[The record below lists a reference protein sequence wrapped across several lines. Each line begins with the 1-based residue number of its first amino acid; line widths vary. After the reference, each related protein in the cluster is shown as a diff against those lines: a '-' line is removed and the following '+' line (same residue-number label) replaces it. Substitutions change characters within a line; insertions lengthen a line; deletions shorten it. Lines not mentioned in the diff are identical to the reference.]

1 MMKDIIT
8 NISEKMLESLPNWC
22 FGNSSV
28 IKSKCTKNYGLR
40 DWKSFDYKIR
50 LRNAQMVLIFTIIF
64 MFSLLIAIILS
75 NSEEATLNKLNRPEY
90 GEEIRSEYIRA
101 SLSYQG
107 DVLDKYIRIKIPPK
121 RLTEDEKKQ
130 ILSEYVRNLPS
141 IILAN
146 NDGLNSI
153 TSDLYL
159 PEKDE
164 QLNIAIEWS
173 SSSPEL
179 INNRGELDS
188 LKAQNG
194 GEVLLTASLSLD
206 DLVEVVSIPLRVTPI
221 EVKDHKR
228 ALENRFSDYIEE
240 LEQRLELEEEVVL
253 PSHIND
259 DISIQWS
266 KGKRSILPVIFAIFG
281 FGYLILFFKRYDG
294 LEKEFKIR
302 KEAIID
308 DFPDFIDKLIL
319 LLNAGLVTDAALKKI
334 AIDYKRYAA
343 KHEKRPLYEGI
354 VEMQKRIDETNTPMI
369 KEIREF
375 AIGSGVRELI
385 RFAAIV
391 EDNINKG
398 STLTEKLQG
407 EGSLLWLGKKK
418 RAEEKGRLVET
429 KMTFPLVLLL
439 MSIIMIT
446 TAPVLLEI

>member
-1 MMKDIIT
+1 MKDIIT
-8 NISEKMLESLPNWC
+8 KISEKMLEAFPNWC

-28 IKSKCTKNYGLR
+28 IKSKCTNNYGLR
-40 DWKSFDYKIR
+40 DWKSVDYKIR

-179 INNRGELDS
+179 LNNRGELDS

-206 DLVEVVSIPLRVTPI
+206 DLVEVVSIP
-221 EVKDHKR
+221 
-228 ALENRFSDYIEE
+228 
-240 LEQRLELEEEVVL
+240 
-253 PSHIND
+253 
-259 DISIQWS
+259 
-266 KGKRSILPVIFAIFG
+266 
-281 FGYLILFFKRYDG
+281 
-294 LEKEFKIR
+294 
-302 KEAIID
+302 
-308 DFPDFIDKLIL
+308 
-319 LLNAGLVTDAALKKI
+319 
-334 AIDYKRYAA
+334 
-343 KHEKRPLYEGI
+343 
-354 VEMQKRIDETNTPMI
+354 
-369 KEIREF
+369 
-375 AIGSGVRELI
+375 
-385 RFAAIV
+385 
-391 EDNINKG
+391 
-398 STLTEKLQG
+398 
-407 EGSLLWLGKKK
+407 
-418 RAEEKGRLVET
+418 
-429 KMTFPLVLLL
+429 
-439 MSIIMIT
+439 
-446 TAPVLLEI
+446 